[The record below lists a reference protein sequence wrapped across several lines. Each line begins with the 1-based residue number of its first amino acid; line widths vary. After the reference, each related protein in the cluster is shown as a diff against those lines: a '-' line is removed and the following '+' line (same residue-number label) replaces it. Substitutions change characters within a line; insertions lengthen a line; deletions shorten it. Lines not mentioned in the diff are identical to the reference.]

1 MTPAELQAYAD
12 KYIGLYPDPNEL
24 PVTKYWVILR
34 GFIAN
39 KITVPAHYRKAMLE
53 IAVAFNYSI

>member
-24 PVTKYWVILR
+24 PVTAFNKILN
-34 GFIAN
+34 GFISN
-39 KITVPAHYRKAMLE
+39 KIDVLPAYRLAMLE
-53 IAVAFNYSI
+53 IAVRLHYQL